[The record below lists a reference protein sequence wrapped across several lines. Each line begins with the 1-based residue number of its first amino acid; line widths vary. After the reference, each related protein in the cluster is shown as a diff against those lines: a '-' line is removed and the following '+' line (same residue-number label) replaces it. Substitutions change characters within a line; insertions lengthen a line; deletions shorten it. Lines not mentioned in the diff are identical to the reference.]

1 MRYLQ
6 LVSSKRWVRLALGV
20 AMALTALAALGSQSR
35 GALLAIVAMAALMWV
50 RSEHKAVSG
59 IVIVALAA
67 SLVAFMPG
75 TWDARMQT
83 IDANN
88 LDSSAEGRINAWK
101 MAWNLAKDRPIGGGF
116 EVITP
121 ELFARYAPNP
131 NDIHAAHSI
140 YFQVLGEHG
149 FPGLFLFVLLWWLV
163 WRHAGRMR
171 RLGAPDP
178 TPSGRATLG
187 GMIQVSLIGYLVGG
201 AFLSLAY
208 FDLPYDL
215 LVLVVVAQMVA
226 RGKAACR
233 QAAGACGQRC
243 KAVRSRTEP
252 SAEGSEVRVI
262 WRSAFA
268 LASPGGTRA
277 RLSVLIF
284 HRVSAAQDP
293 LFPGEIFAEQ
303 FAALMSHVASRFRV
317 LALRD
322 AVQALAQGTLPARA
336 MAITFDDGY
345 ADNLEIAAPILQRH
359 RVPATVF
366 VATGYLDGGCMWNDL
381 VIQAL
386 RATQRDVGRPPI
398 DRSRHVPTRFA
409 QGPASGDRP
418 GARAS
423 QVPAARRAQ
432 RSSRS
437 ACCARRKSTRP
448 TD

>member
-1 MRYLQ
+1 MWGPSGSFIEGNNEVALALIMAIPLMRYLQ
-6 LVSSKRWVRLALGV
+6 LISGRRWVRLALGV

-35 GALLAIVAMAALMWV
+35 GALLAIMAMAALLWV
-50 RSEHKAVSG
+50 RSDHKAVSG

-171 RLGAPDP
+171 RLGAHRSDAEWA
-178 TPSGRATLG
+178 RHLG

-215 LVLVVVAQMVA
+215 LVLVVVAQMALAEKPLAGKVPGTASEPA
-226 RGKAACR
+226 RRFLAHRAIR
-233 QAAGACGQRC
+233 R
-243 KAVRSRTEP
+243 
-252 SAEGSEVRVI
+252 GSEVRVI

-277 RLSVLIF
+277 RLSILIF
-284 HRVSAAQDP
+284 HRVLPQQDP

-317 LALRD
+317 LALHD
-322 AVQALAQGTLPARA
+322 AVQALAHGTLPARA

-345 ADNLEIAAPILQRH
+345 ADNLEIAAPILQH
-359 RVPATVF
+359 AGLPATVF
-366 VATGYLDGGCMWNDL
+366 VATGYLDGSCMWNDL

-386 RATQRDVGRPPI
+386 RATQRTSI
-398 DRSRHVPTRFA
+398 DLQSIGLGTLVNSARTRT
-409 QGPASGDRP
+409 GE
-418 GARAS
+418 
-423 QVPAARRAQ
+423 RR
-432 RSSRS
+432 
-437 ACCARRKSTRP
+437 STRS
-448 TD
+448 